1 MLLFRRFADVVRGSD
16 VTTIDGGRFC
26 GAANAV
32 GFGNELDTGRH
43 TQANIF
49 DVIVQLGLH
58 RNRRQKKQFH
68 YPRLHRFIKMNG

>member
-49 DVIVQLGLH
+49 EVLVQLGLH
-58 RNRRQKKQFH
+58 RNKERKKTT
-68 YPRLHRFIKMNG
+68 PTDL